1 MATEVDRRGMPN
13 AHVTAEGK
21 YSVGDDYRGT
31 ALERYNSASYTTIP
45 NPPKQVADARKRMDE
60 AAALIGELDK
70 AALALHREYRDA
82 PKEFERRA
90 REAVAAGKPP
100 ESTAVLD
107 THLEQIARD
116 YRDTVAHREAVES
129 HLKRLVDEYHAV
141 AEKHYPA
148 WRDRLA
154 RQLEERAEPARVA
167 LAKALEQ
174 CREVYRLAASVNS
187 MDNPQ
192 IAPGERPRVSALKG
206 KQLPE
211 AFTHQR
217 TGNVFANRER
227 PTFAK
232 DVEAAARIAAH
243 WLRIEGREPFGTG
256 GPIPESLTV
265 PLASLPD
272 ESPEEREVRAR
283 RAEQARKAREILA
296 QHNLI

>member
-13 AHVTAEGK
+13 VHMTAEGK
-21 YSVGDDYRGT
+21 YSVGNDYRGT
-31 ALERYNSASYTTIP
+31 ALERYESASYTTIP
-45 NPPKQVADARKRMDE
+45 SPPKQVADARKRMDE
-60 AAALIGELDK
+60 AAALIAELDK
-70 AALALHREYRDA
+70 AALALHREYKDA

-90 REAVAAGKPP
+90 REAVAAGKTPP
-100 ESTAVLD
+100 STAVLD
-107 THLEQIARD
+107 EHLERLARD
-116 YRDTVAHREAVES
+116 YRDTVAHREAVEA
-129 HLKRLVDEYHAV
+129 HLKRLVNEYHAV

-148 WRDRLA
+148 WRDRLSK
-154 RQLEERAEPARVA
+154 QLEERAEPARVA
-167 LAKALEQ
+167 LAKALAEA
-174 CREVYRLAASVNS
+174 REVHRLAAVISD
-187 MDNPQ
+187 MDNPR
-192 IAPGERPRVSALKG
+192 IAPGERPRVSAVRG

-211 AFTHQR
+211 AFTHR
-217 TGNVFANRER
+217 RSGNVFANRER

-256 GPIPESLTV
+256 PIPESLTV

-272 ESPEEREVRAR
+272 ESSEEREVRER